1 MNGVTLSLT
10 ADLPPEALQELTR
23 DISNTIRKETEIN
36 SNLVEQPAGPGMKG
50 GGTSIGQIIVDIISG
65 GAIKGLFNV
74 LQSYVKKESSL
85 KVEFT
90 RADGAKMKF
99 TAKNLKS
106 DQITKTVELAQAFLG
121 SK

>member
-1 MNGVTLSLT
+1 MKGVTLSLT
-10 ADLPPEALQELTR
+10 ANLPPEALQKLTR
-23 DISNTIRKETEIN
+23 DISNTIRKETDIDAK
-36 SNLVEQPAGPGMKG
+36 LKEQPAGPGMKG
-50 GGTSIGQIIVDIISG
+50 GGSSIGQIVVDLISG

-85 KVEFT
+85 QMEFT
-90 RADGAKMKF
+90 RGDGAKMKF

-106 DQITKTVELAQAFLG
+106 DQITKTVELVQAFRG

>member
-1 MNGVTLSLT
+1 MKGVTLSLT

-23 DISNTIRKETEIN
+23 DISNTIRKETEIDA
-36 SNLVEQPAGPGMKG
+36 NLMEQPAGPGMKG
-50 GGTSIGQIIVDIISG
+50 RGISIGQIVVDLISG

-85 KVEFT
+85 QVEFT
-90 RADGAKMKF
+90 RGDGAKMTF